1 MGPRERYHEIL
12 SDADISAPTSSS
24 WETVRGAGLHTRYQ
38 VIYSVL
44 EALLGIRIQRRTQ
57 GMSFALKVFHGMEK
71 TNPSI
76 ALLFSVGWPWT
87 AP

>member
-57 GMSFALKVFHGMEK
+57 GMSFALKVFHAMEK